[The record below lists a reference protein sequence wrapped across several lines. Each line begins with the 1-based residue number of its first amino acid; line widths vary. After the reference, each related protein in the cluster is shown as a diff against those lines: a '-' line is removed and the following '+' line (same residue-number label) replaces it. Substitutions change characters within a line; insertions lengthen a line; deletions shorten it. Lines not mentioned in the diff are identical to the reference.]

1 MRTVGGR
8 WWGGGIQIGVAL
20 LGFAGA
26 LPVHA
31 AQGTPADPLAVSTA
45 YGAGVHAF
53 HSLDY
58 ARAHHDFTAAI
69 EAGTDDPRA
78 FYYRGL
84 AALKLGRTDEADADF
99 ADGAS
104 REAAG
109 AGSLAISRALERV
122 QGPDRLRL
130 EQFRA
135 RARVAAVQRDES
147 AIRGRY
153 SDIYDAEADVRRRVR
168 PRVSMPQPEPLAPPA
183 ARPTAPVQGEPRRPR
198 LPADGTDRPSLPRQP
213 ADPADPFG
221 DDPVND
227 SRLDHR
233 DKQLEERGAERDDV
247 FDQRDQQMEDR
258 ASERDNSLD
267 QRDAQEEREASG
279 GF

>member
-8 WWGGGIQIGVAL
+8 WWDGIQIGVAL
-20 LGFAGA
+20 FGFAGG

-84 AALKLGRTDEADADF
+84 AALKLGRTDEAVADF

-104 REAAG
+104 REAGG
-109 AGSLAISRALERV
+109 AGSLAVSRALERV
-122 QGPDRLRL
+122 QGPDRLCL
-130 EQFRA
+130 EQYRA

-153 SDIYDAEADVRRRVR
+153 SDIYDAEADVLRRVR
-168 PRVSMPQPEPLAPPA
+168 PRVSVPPPEPVAPPA
-183 ARPTAPVQGEPRRPR
+183 ARPTPPAQGAPRRPR
-198 LPADGTDRPSLPRQP
+198 LPADGTGRPALPRQS

-227 SRLDHR
+227 SRIDHR

-267 QRDAQEEREASG
+267 QRDAQEEREAAG